1 MGAAA
6 DTTTA
11 TATTTA
17 TCTCNFCLSGLL
29 FFGYLLL
36 HLGPSTTSPL
46 GF

>member
-1 MGAAA
+1 VGAAA

-11 TATTTA
+11 TATA